1 MPKGQIVKALSGFY
15 YIESEGIV
23 YQTRGR
29 GVFRKKKITP
39 LVGDYVEFDT
49 TSLTDGTVTKIL
61 PRKNDLV
68 RPPVANVDCAVIVMS
83 AIEPDFSTYLV
94 DRFLI
99 YLELKD
105 IRPIIYISKMDLV
118 DEQQMADIKACATAY
133 EALGYRVYLSH
144 EFEQEA
150 FLADLSDELVV
161 FMGQSGVG
169 KSTLINHFI
178 PELSLETAE
187 ISSHLG
193 RGRHT
198 TRHVALHKV
207 KDVLIADTP
216 GFSTLDL
223 IDIDKENL
231 PYLFPE
237 FANRAHLC
245 KFRECSHQH
254 EPKCA
259 VKDALENGEIAQFRY
274 DHYTSFLEEIEQT
287 KPKYNKK

>member
-15 YIESEGIV
+15 YVESEGIV

-39 LVGDYVEFDT
+39 LVGDYVEFET

-99 YLELKD
+99 YLELKN
-105 IRPIIYISKMDLV
+105 IKPVVYISKMDLLN
-118 DEQQMADIKACATAY
+118 EKQTNQIKAWQKAY
-133 EALGYRVYLSH
+133 QNLDYQVWLSN
-144 EFEQEA
+144 EFDQEE
-150 FLADLSDELVV
+150 FLASLSEELVV

-178 PELSLETAE
+178 PELALETAE
-187 ISSHLG
+187 ISNHLG

-216 GFSTLDL
+216 GFSNLDL
-223 IDIDKENL
+223 IDIEKENL

-237 FANRAHLC
+237 FAQRAHLC

-259 VKDALENGEIAQFRY
+259 VKEALANGEIAQFRY
-274 DHYTSFLEEIEQT
+274 DHYTSFLEEIEQA
-287 KPKYNKK
+287 KPKYNRK

>member
-1 MPKGQIVKALSGFY
+1 MPKGQIIKAVSGFY
-15 YIESEGIV
+15 YIESEGVI

-105 IRPIIYISKMDLV
+105 IRPVIYISKMDIIDEKREKEIQEYLV
-118 DEQQMADIKACATAY
+118 AY
-133 EALGYRVYLSH
+133 EKLGYQVYLSNEYNQE
-144 EFEQEA
+144 EF
-150 FLADLSDELVV
+150 LTSLSNQIVV

-169 KSTLINHFI
+169 KSTLINQFI
-178 PELSLETAE
+178 PELDLETAE
-187 ISSHLG
+187 ISTHLG

-223 IDIDKENL
+223 MDIEKNNL

-237 FANRAHLC
+237 FAQRSHMC

-254 EPKCA
+254 EPNCA
-259 VKDALENGEIAQFRY
+259 IKTALENGEIAQFRY
-274 DHYTSFLEEIEQT
+274 DHYINFLEEIEQT
-287 KPKYNKK
+287 KPRYYKK